1 MEVMKARM
9 KRIVIRMVVMVV
21 LEAPVMVL
29 LEAPVPRERASS
41 QEIA

>member
-9 KRIVIRMVVMVV
+9 KRIVIRMVVMVL